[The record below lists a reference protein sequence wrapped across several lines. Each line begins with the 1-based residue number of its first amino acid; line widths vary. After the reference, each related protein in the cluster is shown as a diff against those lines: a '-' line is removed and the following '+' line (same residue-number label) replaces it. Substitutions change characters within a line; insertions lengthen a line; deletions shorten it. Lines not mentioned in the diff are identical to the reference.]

1 MAPPSA
7 KQNTVSDGWR
17 PPGGGAKGGV
27 LPDVPLALDLFRRN
41 GDVFSVFPAPG
52 VDVAV
57 DVFDFG
63 RIAVRVIAT
72 TDRPGLRHV
81 RCRLESLVQELVLRR
96 VKLSLAL
103 SILRLGRRRQEAAE
117 TDQNQELA

>member
-1 MAPPSA
+1 
-7 KQNTVSDGWR
+7 VVER
-17 PPGGGAKGGV
+17 RGGFC

-117 TDQNQELA
+117 TAQNQELA